1 MQPRRDAYLILQV
14 DPSAHPDVIQAAY
27 RVLARQLHPD
37 GAAESDAVGGAGHR
51 KMSDLNWAYTVLKDS
66 ERRAAYDRERR
77 IGVVRSRSVASPE
90 PGDTAQ
96 SPDVTGG
103 VAGGMPGGTL
113 DFGRY
118 SGWRL
123 RDVARRDL
131 DYLRWLSRH
140 GSGAPHREEI
150 RQLLKAAEDRATHG
164 H

>member
-14 DPSAHPDVIQAAY
+14 DPGAHPDVIQAAY

-37 GAAESDAVGGAGHR
+37 GAPEADATGSAGHR
-51 KMSDLNWAYTVLKDS
+51 KMSDLNWAYAVLRDS
-66 ERRAAYDRERR
+66 ERRAEYDRERR
-77 IGVVRSRSVASPE
+77 IGVVRSRAVPPPE
-90 PGDTAQ
+90 PGDTAH
-96 SPDVTGG
+96 PPEGGG

-150 RQLLKAAEDRATHG
+150 RQLLKAAEDRAAQG

>member
-37 GAAESDAVGGAGHR
+37 GAPESDVVGGPGHR
-51 KMSDLNWAYTVLKDS
+51 KMADLNWAYAVLKDAD
-66 ERRAAYDRERR
+66 RRAEYDRERR
-77 IGVVRSRSVASPE
+77 IGVVRTRAASPG
-90 PGDTAQ
+90 PAPVSGAPSGD
-96 SPDVTGG
+96 
-103 VAGGMPGGTL
+103 AGGGAGGASASGTL

-123 RDVARRDL
+123 RDVARRDP

-140 GSGAPHREEI
+140 SSGAPHREEI
-150 RQLLKAAEDRATHG
+150 KNLLYAAEHRSKG
-164 H
+164 

>member
-14 DPSAHPDVIQAAY
+14 DPGAHPDVIQAAY

-37 GAAESDAVGGAGHR
+37 GAAQADPAGHR
-51 KMSDLNWAYTVLKDS
+51 KMSDLNWAYTVLRDTG
-66 ERRAAYDRERR
+66 RRAEYDRERR
-77 IGVVRSRSVASPE
+77 IGVVRSRAVRPAE

-96 SPDVTGG
+96 PADAAGG
-103 VAGGMPGGTL
+103 VAGGMAGGGTL

-150 RQLLKAAEDRATHG
+150 RQLLKAAENRAAQG
-164 H
+164 R